1 MDARG
6 GTRSCRFGVGRRKM
20 VILARVSMF
29 NIQQGGICLPAQL
42 VLKISARLLPSN
54 LDLELIYQQRAVTLD

>member
-1 MDARG
+1 
-6 GTRSCRFGVGRRKM
+6 M

-29 NIQQGGICLPAQL
+29 NIQQEGNCLPAQL

>member
-1 MDARG
+1 
-6 GTRSCRFGVGRRKM
+6 M